1 MSRANFQI
9 ETPAA
14 EYDELVG
21 RAKNFLTGLGYEE
34 IEPETEGT
42 RLFRKGKG
50 FLTAPM
56 FVEIA
61 AEDRGANKLVS
72 FDGFVTVYLFLTQ
85 GKVAEQSFTP
95 EFTLG
100 VIPRR
105 MGYKDFVKLRAH
117 LRGEEIEEE
126 MATTAGRPADKLLVA
141 LAVIIPAFIVLIIC
155 LCVLLCFGSSIINFV
170 SSQTVM

>member
-9 ETPAA
+9 EVSTP
-14 EYDELVG
+14 EFDELAG
-21 RAKNFLTGLGYEE
+21 RAKGFLTELGYEE
-34 IEPETEGT
+34 TASETEGT
-42 RLFRKGKG
+42 RLFRRGKG

-56 FVEIA
+56 FVEITP
-61 AEDRGANKLVS
+61 EDRGATRLVN
-72 FDGFVTVYLFLTQ
+72 FDGFVVVYLFLTQ

-117 LRGEEIEEE
+117 LTGEEIEED
-126 MATTAGRPADKLLVA
+126 MAAVAGSPANKLLVA
-141 LAVIIPAFIVLIIC
+141 LTVIIPAFIVLIIC
-155 LCVLLCFGSSIINFV
+155 ICVLLCFGSSIVNV
-170 SSQTVM
+170 VTTQVGM

>member
-1 MSRANFQI
+1 LSRASFQI
-9 ETPAA
+9 EIPTAG
-14 EYDELVG
+14 YDELAD
-21 RAKNFLTGLGYEE
+21 RATGFLTELGYEE
-34 IEPETEGT
+34 IDPEKEGA

-50 FLTAPM
+50 VLTAPM
-56 FVEIA
+56 FVEMSS
-61 AEDRGANKLVS
+61 EDRGATRLVN

-126 MATTAGRPADKLLVA
+126 MATTAGRSANKLMVG

-155 LCVLLCFGSSIINFV
+155 LCILLCFGSSIINV
-170 SSQTVM
+170 ITSQVGM

>member
-1 MSRANFQI
+1 MSRASFQI
-9 ETPAA
+9 EIPAA
-14 EYDELVG
+14 EYGDLVG
-21 RAKNFLTGLGYEE
+21 RAKDLLAELGYEE

-61 AEDRGANKLVS
+61 AEDRGANKLVN

-105 MGYKDFVKLRAH
+105 IGYKDFVKLRAH
-117 LRGEEIEEE
+117 LTGEEVEEI
-126 MATTAGRPADKLLVA
+126 ATTAGRPANKIMVG
-141 LAVIIPAFIVLIIC
+141 LAIIIPAFIVLIIC
-155 LCVLLCFGSSIINFV
+155 LCILLCFGSSIINAV
-170 SSQTVM
+170 TSQVGM